1 MTSVGTYTPT
11 SAQDQTVKLI
21 TSKLMNQ
28 LYPNTYGQPKISYTI
43 LSSSKQVV
51 NGINYKIVL
60 LLTGGINSGQYIEFV
75 VNVPPLKSSGQQ
87 LPPTLMSYETYS
99 YNPATWNPSTGTIGA
114 PYGSDP
120 STYTPS
126 QYGQTSPGL
135 GSNQPPPGSNSST
148 YTPSQYGQTSPGL
161 GSNQPPPGSNSST
174 YTPNGQTSPGLG
186 STQTYPYN

>member
-126 QYGQTSPGL
+126 QYGQTS
-135 GSNQPPPGSNSST
+135 S
-148 YTPSQYGQTSPGL
+148 GL

-174 YTPNGQTSPGLG
+174 YTPNGQTSSGLG